1 MQVVGVP
8 VADEFADYLDEF
20 AQELRGRGVRVEVD
34 RSDNRMQKKIRDHTL
49 ARVPFILLAGG
60 RDVENGTFSFRY
72 RDGSQENDL
81 TKEQAMSLILDAI
94 ESKTQV

>member
-8 VADEFADYLDEF
+8 VADEFADYLVEF
-20 AQELRGRGVRVEVD
+20 VQQLRSLGVRAEVD

-49 ARVPFILLAGG
+49 AKVPFILLAGG
-60 RDVENGTFSFRY
+60 RDAENGTFSFRY

-81 TKEQAMSLILDAI
+81 
-94 ESKTQV
+94 SKSKLLV

>member
-1 MQVVGVP
+1 VVGVP
-8 VADEFADYLDEF
+8 VADEFAEYLEDF
-20 AQELRGRGVRVEVD
+20 VQELRAKGVRAEVD

-49 ARVPFILLAGG
+49 AKVPFILLAGG

-81 TKEQAMSLILDAI
+81 SKQQAFELIMNAI